1 MSYTAPNRLLL
12 PMRHSIDTI
21 ADSGLHS
28 YTLVTTSRA
37 WPSANLA
44 IYVPVTISCRV
55 VVMKLWFSSG
65 TTGTGNVDMGLY
77 DAAGV
82 AVVSATNAAKVADG
96 TEQVFDV
103 TDTTVG
109 PGIYYIGLSSDSSTD
124 TFYGTTPAAP
134 IPLAQGVL
142 TEASAYPLPA
152 TATFAADQT
161 LAFIPTVGLLLEATV
176 A

>member
-12 PMRHSIDTI
+12 PSRHSIDTM
-21 ADSGLHS
+21 ADSWLMS
-28 YTLVTTSRA
+28 VSAPAAAA
-37 WPSANLA
+37 WPSANMA
-44 IYVPVTISCRV
+44 IYVPLRIPSRIV
-55 VVMKLWFSSG
+55 VLKLWFASG
-65 TTGTGNVDMGLY
+65 VTGTGNVDMGLY
-77 DAAGV
+77 DATGA
-82 AVVSATNAAKVADG
+82 AVISATNAAKEAAT

-109 PGIYYIGLSSDSSTD
+109 PGLYYIALSSDSGTD
-124 TFYGTTPAAP
+124 TMLRYAPAAP

-152 TATFAADQT
+152 TATFVADQT
-161 LAFIPTVGLLLEATV
+161 LAYIPVMGLLIEAIV